1 MEEREGVRL
10 DTFVPC
16 ADGTRRDV
24 FDPEVTAQDFMQWL
38 TVFLHMNNELP
49 SQALE
54 HAIDLI
60 TDMHRAVIA
69 FNTAYESED
78 GVDDDD
84 LIGDDEDK

>member
-1 MEEREGVRL
+1 MAEQEGVRL

-16 ADGTRRDV
+16 SDGARRDV

-38 TVFLHMNNELP
+38 TDFLKVNNELP
-49 SQALE
+49 SKALE
-54 HAIDLI
+54 NAIDLI

-69 FNTAYESED
+69 FNTAYESDD